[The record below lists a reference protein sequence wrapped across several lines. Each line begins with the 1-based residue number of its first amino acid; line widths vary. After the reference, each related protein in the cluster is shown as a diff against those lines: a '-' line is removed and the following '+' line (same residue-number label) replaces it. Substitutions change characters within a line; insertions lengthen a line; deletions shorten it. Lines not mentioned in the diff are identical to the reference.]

1 MTAPR
6 RGRILILGL
15 PYFGRL
21 LEGVLRDRGWDA
33 AYLSHPGRNPAHWA
47 RVIWRLARAD
57 VVYLVG
63 SRIERGSPQ
72 DFLMRLRRRP
82 VVIHWVGSD
91 VQRALKQHES
101 RAVSPRIAEGAIHW
115 SDAPWLAEEMGS
127 IGVRC
132 DYVALPVPAVA
143 RETPPLPEEFRVLL
157 YLPSVP
163 KNRLNFDM
171 DTLLRLPHDFPDVQF
186 TVVPSPPE
194 SLPQPLPPNL
204 EALAWV
210 DDMDA
215 LYRRM
220 SAHIRLTHHDG
231 MSFMVL
237 EALSRGRHVIW
248 TFPVEG
254 AIRACGHE
262 AVRAALAE
270 LYEHH
275 RAGTLGLNEAGAR
288 HALTHFDFDTLAAAL
303 DTRLQSVLAARSGS
317 SGE

>member
-6 RGRILILGL
+6 RGRLLILGL

-21 LEGVLRDRGWDA
+21 LEGVLRERGWQA
-33 AYLSHPGRNPAHWA
+33 RYLPHPGRNPLHWA
-47 RVIWRLARAD
+47 HLVWLLIRAD

-72 DFLMRLRRRP
+72 DLLMRLRRRP
-82 VVIHWVGSD
+82 IVIHWVGSD
-91 VQRALKQHES
+91 VQRALRQHER
-101 RAVSPRIAEGAIHW
+101 RAVSARIAEGAVHW
-115 SDAPWLAEEMGS
+115 SDAPWLADELGS
-127 IGVRC
+127 IGVRAE
-132 DYVALPVPAVA
+132 YVALPVPAIS
-143 RETPPLPEEFRVLL
+143 RDTPPLPAEFRVLL

-163 KNRLNFDM
+163 KNRQNFDM
-171 DTLLRLPHDFPDVQF
+171 DTLLRLPADFPDVEF

-204 EALAWV
+204 EALSWV

-215 LYRRM
+215 LYRRT
-220 SAHIRLTHHDG
+220 SVHIRLTLHDG

-254 AIRACGHE
+254 AIRACGYE
-262 AVRAALAE
+262 AVRDALAS
-270 LYEHH
+270 LYERH
-275 RAGTLGLNEAGAR
+275 RSGTLGLNEAGAR

-303 DTRLQSVLAARSGS
+303 DTRLQRVLTGTLP
-317 SGE
+317 EEQ